1 MKFSK
6 TRKPP
11 PSSASPDA
19 VAPTPARTPP
29 AIEPASLPALVAS
42 AFAKTRLAL
51 RARMLRRL
59 LLPVGPLALTVI
71 AGGAFAKYVEHARW
85 SRLSVSLEDAARV
98 TASQVFELVRYV
110 EQSNP
115 AVLQQ
120 VMAVIARDATTMAAL
135 GASLAALVLER
146 WSRRSAG
153 R

>member
-1 MKFSK
+1 
-6 TRKPP
+6 
-11 PSSASPDA
+11 
-19 VAPTPARTPP
+19 
-29 AIEPASLPALVAS
+29 
-42 AFAKTRLAL
+42 
-51 RARMLRRL
+51 
-59 LLPVGPLALTVI
+59 
-71 AGGAFAKYVEHARW
+71 
-85 SRLSVSLEDAARV
+85 
-98 TASQVFELVRYV
+98 VFELVRYV